1 MKGNHFTLGIFM
13 LITQL
18 AFNQCI
24 TNQTVSIAQ
33 TTMACPGSTTVSIP
47 ASEIGVTYS
56 LRNNATNAV
65 IGASQAGTGGALN
78 FSTGTVSSNTTFQ
91 VFATKTSRA
100 LDFDGLDD
108 YLSGSTSP
116 VLDITGNLTIELW
129 VNRTAN
135 MPDWQRLVGKGDM
148 TYRTYGV
155 WLSSG
160 GQLLFQSYGPSGS
173 MDLAGPIIPLNTW
186 THIACVR
193 SGTQALIY
201 VNGVL
206 TNSTSYPTT
215 VSYSSPLPLTVG
227 YSGFHTLYR
236 GRLDEIR
243 IWNTLRSNSDIV
255 NNMNTCLVGNEAG
268 LVANYRMEDTPGST
282 IAADATAN
290 GLTEVLVNMD
300 PGSDWQAGSTLNK
313 IMNNTVT
320 VTMISPT
327 VDASTSPGSGN
338 ALQFNGSNGQAA
350 LGNFSITSNNQR
362 TVEFWMNASTTG
374 AFMNPFASGTATNG
388 QTFNIKVTPTGH
400 LGFMGFNDDNY
411 PSSGR
416 QIADGTWHHVA
427 ISYNGV
433 TLTAYIDGIV
443 EWTSN
448 KNLNTVGSNN
458 FLGRSNH
465 AGAEQF
471 YNGSLDEVR
480 VWNVAL
486 TQTQIRDWMCTKLT
500 NSYPSLCN
508 LVACYRAD
516 GTSGTSLTDNRNA
529 FDGTLSGGVT
539 WITSGAPIG
548 NESIWVQNPAIGAS
562 INLAHAHGDDM
573 TATLTSGSAGL
584 IMLYSVD
591 QEPNFSLAPTPFNE
605 ISSVDYF
612 GIKTF
617 NQSGAT
623 YTATYNYQGHPGIA
637 DENTL
642 GLAKRANNSV
652 MGWTQQPTAVLNTT
666 ANTLVLA
673 GQTGTEFILGSTSN
687 NILPIELISFDAFQ
701 ADRVVNL
708 KWITASEVNNDY
720 FTVQKTKDGLTW
732 ETVGTVDG
740 AGTST
745 EVISYSLLDS
755 NPYTEV
761 SFYRLVQTDFDGTVV
776 YSDWKSVALM
786 SDQAISIYPNPTK
799 DNIVVRLNDL
809 NTTAQLSVSDAM
821 GTILSSIS
829 TDQVLNKIELPNE
842 QGIYFLRIEIN
853 QQVEIR
859 KVIKN

>member
-206 TNSTSYPTT
+206 TNGTSYPTT
-215 VSYSSPLPLTVG
+215 VSYSSPLPLTIG

-362 TVEFWMNASTTG
+362 TIEFWMNASTTG

-443 EWTSN
+443 EWTAN

-584 IMLYSVD
+584 MMLYRVD

-605 ISSVDYF
+605 LSSVDYF

-745 EVISYSLLDS
+745 EVKSYSLLDS

-821 GTILSSIS
+821 GTILSSSS

-859 KVIKN
+859 KVVKN

>member
-135 MPDWQRLVGKGDM
+135 MPDWQRLVGKGDF

-215 VSYSSPLPLTVG
+215 VSYSSPLPLTIG

-443 EWTSN
+443 EWTAN
-448 KNLNTVGSNN
+448 KNLNTVGANN

-562 INLAHAHGDDM
+562 LNLAHAHGDDM

-584 IMLYSVD
+584 MMLYRVD

-673 GQTGTEFILGSTSN
+673 GQSGTEFILGSTSN

-745 EVISYSLLDS
+745 EVKSYSLLDS

-786 SDQAISIYPNPTK
+786 SNQAISIYPNPTK

-821 GTILSSIS
+821 GTILSSSS

>member
-206 TNSTSYPTT
+206 TNGTSYPTT

-443 EWTSN
+443 EWTAN

-584 IMLYSVD
+584 MMLYRVD

-605 ISSVDYF
+605 LSSVDYF

-745 EVISYSLLDS
+745 EVKSYSLLDS

-859 KVIKN
+859 KVVKN

>member
-300 PGSDWQAGSTLNK
+300 PSSDWQAGSTLNK

-443 EWTSN
+443 EWTAN

-584 IMLYSVD
+584 MMLYRVD
-591 QEPNFSLAPTPFNE
+591 QEPNFSLAPTPYNE
-605 ISSVDYF
+605 LSSVDYF

-745 EVISYSLLDS
+745 EVKSYSLLDS

-821 GTILSSIS
+821 GTILSSSS

>member
-47 ASEIGVTYS
+47 ASDIGITYS

-443 EWTSN
+443 EWTAN

-584 IMLYSVD
+584 MMLYRVD

-605 ISSVDYF
+605 LSSVDYF

-617 NQSGAT
+617 NQSGAI

-652 MGWTQQPTAVLNTT
+652 MGWAQQPIAVLNTT

-745 EVISYSLLDS
+745 EVKSYSLLDS

-821 GTILSSIS
+821 GTILSSSS